1 MKRPPMNVKKAFKKP
16 WEGADVAVYR
26 CNSAESGG
34 VNQGHILR
42 SPAYSILKESALLT
56 GDLLV
61 FLLRER
67 KGGSEGESGWARWTS
82 DLYLAEVDRWKASE
96 NGQMVTWYGS
106 EVGCLMVYG
115 FWPNIHSFWDV
126 FFMLF
131 QAVKC
136 LEYKALPFRGS
147 AWVMACWE
155 ATRGHTGHHRT
166 FYSFLE
172 KRFFSFLK

>member
-1 MKRPPMNVKKAFKKP
+1 MWRKLLKSPEREQMLLCIAAIQPSLEVWIRVTFSVLLPTQFLKNLLCWQETFWFFCLEKGKVEAR
-16 WEGADVAVYR
+16 VSR
-26 CNSAESGG
+26 AELG
-34 VNQGHILR
+34 
-42 SPAYSILKESALLT
+42 ELLT
-56 GDLLV
+56 FIWLKSID
-61 FLLRER
+61 
-67 KGGSEGESGWARWTS
+67 
-82 DLYLAEVDRWKASE
+82 WKASE